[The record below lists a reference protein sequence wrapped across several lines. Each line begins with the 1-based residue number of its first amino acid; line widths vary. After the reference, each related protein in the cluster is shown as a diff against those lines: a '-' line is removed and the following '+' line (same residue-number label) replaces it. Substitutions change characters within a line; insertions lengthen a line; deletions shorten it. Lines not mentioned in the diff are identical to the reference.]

1 MSQQNSFSLRI
12 ITPGLVAL
20 LIASIA
26 SLVAGL
32 FVSFNTEFDRTVMFM
47 FALFVFPAPY
57 LFLFFTGLSLYH
69 SKRWTPIAVTFD
81 FGAALLV
88 LLWPINNLLLSD
100 KSHGWVSAL
109 DESLFTN
116 VYYSAA
122 VALGFIII
130 LIIEGQIAWPEKK
143 AAH

>member
-1 MSQQNSFSLRI
+1 MSQKNSFSLRI
-12 ITPGLVAL
+12 ISPGLVAL
-20 LIASIA
+20 LIVSIA
-26 SLVAGL
+26 SLGAGL

-57 LFLFFTGLSLYH
+57 LFLFFTGLILYH

-81 FGAALLV
+81 IGALLLV

-122 VALGFIII
+122 LALGFIII
-130 LIIEGQIAWPEKK
+130 LIIEGQIAWPEKR
-143 AAH
+143 AAQ